1 MPDENVQVVCRVRP
15 RNPRELRNS
24 QIGGES
30 FVQVDPKT
38 SSIRVSAKG
47 EDKFFSYDF
56 SAGEEVTQEELFE
69 VVGVP
74 ITNRCLEGYNGTI
87 LCYGQTGSG
96 KTFTIF
102 GDSMPERNRSAKS
115 TNRGLVPRILEY
127 LWNNIPLDCEFHP
140 KCAFYEIYQ
149 EKIFDLLDPTNSSP
163 LAVREDS
170 KLGVYV
176 EGCTEQTISS
186 IDEAYEILSL
196 GYRSRHVGETA
207 MNRMSSRSHAIFQL
221 TIEKKHVYRQNDVE
235 INHVISSRFSL
246 VDLAGSERQ
255 RDTQAAGTR
264 LREAA
269 VINKSLTCLGKV
281 ITELISQPVGRNKKR
296 GHINYRD
303 SKLTFLLRDS
313 LGGNSKVSSVASS
326 IPHLSCR
333 LFSSRQYLPRK
344 LATKKVSR
352 LFTSPRGQ

>member
-15 RNPRELRNS
+15 RNPRELKTS
-24 QIGGES
+24 QTLGEPV
-30 FVQVDPKT
+30 VQVDSKT
-38 SSIRVSAKG
+38 SSIRVRAKG
-47 EDKFFSYDF
+47 EDKIFKYDF

-69 VVGVP
+69 IAGAP
-74 ITNRCLEGYNGTI
+74 ITSRCLEGYNGTI

-102 GDSMPERNRSAKS
+102 GDSLPERSQCLKPIS
-115 TNRGLVPRILEY
+115 RGLVPRILEY
-127 LWNNIPLDCEFHP
+127 LWSNIPLDCEFHP

-149 EKIFDLLDPTNSSP
+149 EKIYDLLDPANSSP
-163 LAVREDS
+163 LAVREDIKS
-170 KLGVYV
+170 GVYV
-176 EGCTEQTISS
+176 EGCTEQSISS
-186 IDEAYEILSL
+186 VDEAYELLSL

-221 TIEKKHVYRQNDVE
+221 TLEKKHVYHQNEVE
-235 INHVISSRFSL
+235 VNHVISSRFSL

-255 RDTQAAGTR
+255 RDTQTTGTR

-281 ITELISQPVGRNKKR
+281 ITELISQPIGKNKKR
-296 GHINYRD
+296 NHINYRD

-313 LGGNSKVSSVASS
+313 LGGNSKVSAVAKSQS
-326 IPHLSCR
+326 HPSPADCSHRHDFSC
-333 LFSSRQYLPRK
+333 
-344 LATKKVSR
+344 
-352 LFTSPRGQ
+352 